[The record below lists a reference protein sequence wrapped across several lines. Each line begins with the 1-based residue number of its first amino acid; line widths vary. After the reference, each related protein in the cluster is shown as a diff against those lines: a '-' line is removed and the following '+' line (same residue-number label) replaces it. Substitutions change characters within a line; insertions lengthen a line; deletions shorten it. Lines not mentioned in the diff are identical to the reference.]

1 MAYIGS
7 SAAPIPV
14 NFSAV
19 QSQGF
24 NGTGSQTAF
33 TMARSVAT
41 PSAIEVL
48 VNNVQQ
54 SPFDGSYTV
63 LGTTLTFSE
72 APSTGTNNVYVIYR
86 DQPVGSLI
94 DTGAVR
100 KSGDTMSG
108 PLKIGGASSSN
119 ELLYVAGLPVAASG
133 IAGALAHFRNDSAV
147 LGIASFAGL
156 AFTSAPGTDY
166 VVGKSLNSA
175 GSTKFAV
182 CTGAGNELLAVDG
195 SGRLAVPNQPA
206 FMAFADLYTP
216 ATAYASEPFFNAA
229 NSNPITTALNVGGYF
244 SASTGRFTAPIAG
257 SYFFEA
263 AFSRS
268 NGHATLDIFK
278 NGVSAGT
285 RGLSYGTDWQTV
297 SASAV
302 IALAAGDYVQIK
314 FGGVNGTTTNGYSI
328 HFCGHLIG

>member
-100 KSGDTMSG
+100 KSGDTMTNTLRLPGIETAGS
-108 PLKIGGASSSN
+108 PSLLFGASKWMTQYEGTLARTYICGPDSSN
-119 ELLYVAGLPVAASG
+119 YAAWEIYRATAAGSPILTMKLDSAGRVSMPYQPLFCGSRTAGGVAAGSVLVCNNVNINSG
-133 IAGALAHFRNDSAV
+133 AHYN
-147 LGIASFAGL
+147 
-156 AFTSAPGTDY
+156 TS
-166 VVGKSLNSA
+166 N
-175 GSTKFAV
+175 
-182 CTGAGNELLAVDG
+182 
-195 SGRLAVPNQPA
+195 
-206 FMAFADLYTP
+206 
-216 ATAYASEPFFNAA
+216 
-229 NSNPITTALNVGGYF
+229 
-244 SASTGRFTAPIAG
+244 GRFTAPIAG
-257 SYFFEA
+257 AYEFSVFFMGEQASTDVAVAMLFRINGA
-263 AFSRS
+263 ASPARI
-268 NGHATLDIFK
+268 NPYTRTTGATYVGTAGSCIF
-278 NGVSAGT
+278 N
-285 RGLSYGTDWQTV
+285 
-297 SASAV
+297 
-302 IALAAGDYVQIK
+302 LAAGDWVDVINEGSVPIYAIGSGHNGFSAK
-314 FGGVNGTTTNGYSI
+314 F
-328 HFCGHLIG
+328 IG